1 MASLGMKDF
10 EKGNNLNI
18 DLAYF
23 STTSMSHLRVLTDDR
38 LDIEEKLVMTLLCHV
53 GNDHEDG
60 YDCYDY
66 GTFSTKVLSRNL
78 TLSVNTVL
86 NAYDTLQ
93 KFGYINITGTVEKT
107 RAVVNLSNL
116 LIARMEES

>member
-60 YDCYDY
+60 YDCYD
-66 GTFSTKVLSRNL
+66 L